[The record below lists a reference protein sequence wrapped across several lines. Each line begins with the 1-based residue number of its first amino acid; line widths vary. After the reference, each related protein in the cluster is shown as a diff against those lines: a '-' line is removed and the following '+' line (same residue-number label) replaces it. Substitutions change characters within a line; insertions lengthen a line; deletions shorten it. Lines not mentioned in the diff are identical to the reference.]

1 LARFGRPSKKEGK
14 LMATSAST
22 VVPLRPGHKYGA
34 YPAPKRYGHSFSE
47 PIDPTELHLHLD
59 VAPYVRLMKF
69 NNEKHL
75 MRYRAL
81 LYRVNVQGKF
91 RYATRREGWSSL
103 IILRL
108 K

>member
-1 LARFGRPSKKEGK
+1 
-14 LMATSAST
+14 MATSPN
-22 VVPLRPGHKYGA
+22 VVPIREGHKFA
-34 YPAPKRYGHSFSE
+34 PYPAPRKYGHNFSE
-47 PIDPTELHLHLD
+47 IVPPEDLHKHLD
-59 VAPYVRLMKF
+59 VAPYVRLLKF

-81 LYRVNVQGKF
+81 LYKVNVEGRF